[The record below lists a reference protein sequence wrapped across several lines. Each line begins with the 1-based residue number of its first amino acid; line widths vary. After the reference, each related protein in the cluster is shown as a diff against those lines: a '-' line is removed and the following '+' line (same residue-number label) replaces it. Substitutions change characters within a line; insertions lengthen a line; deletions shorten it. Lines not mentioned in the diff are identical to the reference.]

1 MQCHRYIRKLNRKV
15 VQWLLN
21 KVSVLDH
28 DNDFI
33 LILWK
38 YDMRSFNFKET
49 SVSSSSFFIYKI
61 YMAHLYDMGHQN
73 AICLEWKIFII
84 KPIYC
89 RTWILL
95 NHTFPDPKL
104 WNSSRHATECTPQSG
119 YEMAVAGIM
128 IYLTS
133 DKARSSVK
141 NDIFWSRA
149 KTVSIIFDN

>member
-1 MQCHRYIRKLNRKV
+1 MFKL
-15 VQWLLN
+15 WFLN
-21 KVSVLDH
+21 KVSAYDH
-28 DNDFI
+28 EHDFI

-38 YDMRSFNFKET
+38 YDLRSLNLII
-49 SVSSSSFFIYKI
+49 FFIIFFYLQNI
-61 YMAHLYDMGHQN
+61 YESYNMTNLYDMGHQR
-73 AICLEWKIFII
+73 AICLEWKIVFI

-119 YEMAVAGIM
+119 YDMAVAGIM

-141 NDIFWSRA
+141 KWHFLVPS
-149 KTVSIIFDN
+149 